1 MGNSITSVQLGFLVG
16 AIPTIAMLSSELAL
30 TNIEVNKYVE
40 ATFQNFAAGLILAA
54 VAAELFPLMITEVT
68 PEQTFIG
75 VTVGFA
81 VALGILNGL
90 EVIIEYF
97 SEEDEDKEIAAM
109 KSENEKFKVTE
120 MREMIV
126 SKMSSSVKEG
136 SGDRISAGGMNE
148 DFVRVNVS
156 EPDQHQHPKE
166 VELSSAVSIRSGNL
180 AIEEEFQEL
189 YKGEAGTP
197 RDWEEDDVH
206 KASLAIALPQH
217 RSHLHEHVREVVD
230 TIAQM
235 EKHCMQLFD
244 ESVPK
249 TRAEVEQL
257 AEEIDER
264 THSLQYKLDHCRR
277 LLQGSEV
284 DVAGV
289 SIGYN
294 SKVTEE
300 KRKAIERR
308 LELLK
313 LTGEHL
319 IEHLGEEK

>member
-1 MGNSITSVQLGFLVG
+1 MGNTLTSVELGFVVG
-16 AIPTIAMLSSELAL
+16 AVPTVAMLLSELAL
-30 TNIEVNKYVE
+30 TNIETNKYVE

-68 PEQTFIG
+68 PEQTYIG

-81 VALGILNGL
+81 VGLGLLNGL
-90 EVIIEYF
+90 EVVIDHF
-97 SEEDEDKEIAAM
+97 SGEDEEEELSAM
-109 KSENEKFKVTE
+109 KAESEKFKVTE

-126 SKMSSSVKEG
+126 SKMASGKESSSGE
-136 SGDRISAGGMNE
+136 RAAMNE
-148 DFVRVNVS
+148 EFVRVSVS
-156 EPDQHQHPKE
+156 EADQNAKE
-166 VELSSAVSIRSGNL
+166 VELSSTALTVRSNNL

-189 YKGEAGTP
+189 YKGDAGTP
-197 RDWEEDDVH
+197 RDWEDDEVH
-206 KASLAIALPQH
+206 KASLALALPQH
-217 RSHLHEHVREVVD
+217 RTHLNEHVREVVD
-230 TIAQM
+230 TIALM
-235 EKHCMQLFD
+235 EKQCARLLD
-244 ESVPK
+244 DSVPK

-284 DVAGV
+284 EVAGV
-289 SIGYN
+289 SIGHH
-294 SKVTEE
+294 SKVAEE
-300 KRKAIERR
+300 KKKAIERR